1 LRADRGR
8 HLHGGR
14 LLLMELD
21 LAIVIPVGPND
32 ESWRKLLPQ
41 LANWPVSEIVVVF
54 AQDHL
59 PGEPR
64 PELIDARVHVAFAP
78 RGRARQLNAGA
89 AATSA
94 RWLWFLHADSV
105 LTTGASQAVA
115 QHLKG
120 DEHVLGYFDLR
131 FLDDGPALM
140 ALNTLGAWMRSRWFG
155 LPFGDQGFL
164 MSRSLLGQLH
174 GFDATEVSGEDHD
187 LIWRARAMGASIRP
201 LRAALYT
208 SARKYARLGW
218 WRTTLHHLGA
228 TAQQA
233 WAFARKAGS

>member
-1 LRADRGR
+1 MD
-8 HLHGGR
+8 
-14 LLLMELD
+14 LD

-32 ESWRKLLPQ
+32 ESWRVLLPQ
-41 LANWPVSEIVVVF
+41 LAHWPAREIVVVF
-54 AQDHL
+54 ANEQL
-59 PGEPR
+59 PGDPR

-105 LTTGASQAVA
+105 LTAGARNAVK
-115 QHLKG
+115 QHMNG
-120 DEHVLGYFDLR
+120 DEQALGYFDLH

-140 ALNTLGAWMRSRWFG
+140 ALNTLGAWLRSRWFG

-164 MSRSLLGQLH
+164 LSRMLFERVR
-174 GFDATEVSGEDHD
+174 GFDAAEISGEDHD
-187 LIWRARAMGASIRP
+187 LVWRARAAGASIRP

-208 SARKYARLGW
+208 SARKYAHLGW
-218 WRTTLHHLGA
+218 WRTTSLHLRA
-228 TAQQA
+228 TARQA
-233 WAFARKAGS
+233 LAFARKAAS